1 MEGIRPRK
9 ASVLKK
15 RPSLAFFNS
24 QKPTFT
30 FSGDT
35 PSRYFDF
42 IDTPS
47 HHHPPSPLIDRQ
59 KIDPALESEIRFS
72 CSLLIYRI
80 ERGVPSTEQ
89 APSERNSPQK
99 DDSPAALPQ
108 INSKYYTPQAGP
120 DLAALKDNRY
130 DSGVALTA
138 QPSRQTMRILQSSHS
153 DRPSEPD
160 TVRPGSSSIFSQR
173 RCTTAGSA
181 TTYAS
186 QHSLGGARPPTEIQ
200 SVTGA
205 PAPGQSSPAHKKGTR
220 AFLCGPDP
228 KPQTSTPNTDD
239 DNTDLSDSDVEVFLG
254 SDAAFMST
262 DTVPSFLSTPPTS
275 WSTTSPSF
283 ALPDGGYVSS
293 RQSKLYDGEPL
304 ERMGGVGHSDA
315 AESSRGGLAHEPG
328 VIVDSRGFM
337 HIMTAEEESRRETS
351 LREAVMARMGASS
364 RPVSR
369 IAPPP
374 TAVCAD
380 SARLRRPR
388 SNASRLPS
396 SWSARTRATLA
407 GLGRGEEE
415 QKPGFF
421 QRVKSFFGRLT
432 KRARARD

>member
-9 ASVLKK
+9 TSSVLKK
-15 RPSLAFFNS
+15 RPPLAFVNS

-30 FSGDT
+30 FCGDT
-35 PSRYFDF
+35 ASRYFDF
-42 IDTPS
+42 TDIPS
-47 HHHPPSPLIDRQ
+47 HYHPPSPLIDRQ

-80 ERGVPSTEQ
+80 ERGVPSTGQ
-89 APSERNSPQK
+89 APSERNSAQK

-108 INSKYYTPQAGP
+108 INSKYYTPLAGP
-120 DLAALKDNRY
+120 DIAALKDDRY

-186 QHSLGGARPPTEIQ
+186 QHSLRGARLHSEIQ

-205 PAPGQSSPAHKKGTR
+205 SAPGQASPAHKKGTR

-228 KPQTSTPNTDD
+228 KPQTSSPSADD
-239 DNTDLSDSDVEVFLG
+239 DADSSDSDVEVFL
-254 SDAAFMST
+254 SCDAPFLST
-262 DTVPSFLSTPPTS
+262 DTVPSFLSTPPTA

-283 ALPDGGYVSS
+283 ALPDGYVSS

-304 ERMGGVGHSDA
+304 ERMGGVG
-315 AESSRGGLAHEPG
+315 SSSVHDDLAHEPG

-337 HIMTAEEESRRETS
+337 HIMTAEEEFQRETS

-380 SARLRRPR
+380 AERLRRPR
-388 SNASRLPS
+388 SNVSRLPS
-396 SWSARTRATLA
+396 SWSARTKATLA
-407 GLGRGEEE
+407 GLSRGGEEV
-415 QKPGFF
+415 QKPGFL

-432 KRARARD
+432 KRQGA